1 MKKLA
6 ALLLVAGFLFA
17 FAPTESET
25 VENSAAIGESV
36 TVSGTLVDTK
46 CYGEM
51 PKMNKGNEHT
61 VMKDGQKMKMPNC
74 ATACANMGIP
84 AAIATDDG
92 ETLTIIAP
100 AGQLAD
106 HMAKEAKITGK
117 IAFDGGIIPEKVEV
131 KDGKKWSQVKLAYM
145 M

>member
-6 ALLLVAGFLFA
+6 ALLLVVGFLFA
-17 FAPTESET
+17 FAPIESET
-25 VENSAAIGESV
+25 IENGVAIGETV
-36 TVSGTLVDTK
+36 TVTGTLVDTK
-46 CYGEM
+46 CYGMM
-51 PKMNKGNEHT
+51 PKANKGNEHV
-61 VMKDGQKMKMPNC
+61 VMKDGKKAKMPNC

-84 AAIATDDG
+84 AAVATDDG

-106 HMAKEAKITGK
+106 HMAKEAKITGT
-117 IAFDGGIIPEKVEV
+117 IAFEGGLIPEKVEV
-131 KDGKKWSQVKLAYM
+131 KDGRKWTEVSLQTM

>member
-17 FAPTESET
+17 FAPAESET
-25 VENSAAIGESV
+25 IENGEVISESV
-36 TVSGTLVDTK
+36 TVTGTLVDTK

-51 PKMNKGNEHT
+51 PEMNKGNEHV
-61 VMKDGQKMKMPNC
+61 VMKDGKKMKMPNC

-106 HMAKEAKITGK
+106 HMAKETRITGK
-117 IAFDGGIIPEKVEV
+117 IAFDGGLIPEKVEV
-131 KDGKKWSQVKLAYM
+131 KDGRKWTEVKLVYM